1 MSFCPRGSGDAILA
15 NRLMYRVQVASSDVQ
30 RRRRV
35 GVLFSFPCDICIATG
50 ENRCLEPRLRGC
62 VRSDAFPLAE
72 VTALWL
78 ESAGCPARAV
88 GGPLVG
94 N

>member
-15 NRLMYRVQVASSDVQ
+15 NRLMYRMQVASSDVQ
-30 RRRRV
+30 RRRV
-35 GVLFSFPCDICIATG
+35 GILFSFPCDICIATG
-50 ENRCLEPRLRGC
+50 ENRRLKPRSRGC
-62 VRSDAFPLAE
+62 VRSHAFPLAE